1 MLHETVSFLDS
12 TAQQVRFG
20 LALRG
25 SQHPLTVV
33 GILLLF
39 VLLVVM
45 LCAEYIET
53 RITRFHEA
61 PPIRLKR

>member
-20 LALRG
+20 LALLG

-39 VLLVVM
+39 VLVVM

-53 RITRFHEA
+53 RITRSHEA